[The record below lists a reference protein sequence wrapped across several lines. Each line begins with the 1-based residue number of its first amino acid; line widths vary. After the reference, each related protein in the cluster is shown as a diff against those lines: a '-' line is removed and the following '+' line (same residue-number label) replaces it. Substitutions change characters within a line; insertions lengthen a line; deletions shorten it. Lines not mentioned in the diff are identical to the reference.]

1 MRLARAATSRDDPT
15 IVAPN
20 GCFSFVLFSCN
31 VGIFLVVGMKEI
43 AGWGRHGSP
52 D

>member
-1 MRLARAATSRDDPT
+1 MRLAWAVASRDDPT

-20 GCFSFVLFSCN
+20 GYFSFVLFNCN
-31 VGIFLVVGMKEI
+31 VGIFLVVGMQEI